1 MSKKIKSVKAKA
13 TKTVTAASTAATNAA
28 PDLSIHSKREI
39 VPFPTTT
46 KGLYGMGRTN
56 CFAMKKIDEFITN
69 AIDATRGKG
78 SVPVIRVAIDYFKV
92 LQRWGFTIADYNTCG
107 MTKEE
112 LSSKFPCIGGEVDEK
127 EGEGHIAG
135 FGSTAIFALTR
146 GKEHPF
152 YVASQHW
159 LSDTAYCLNGGLQ
172 EDPIT
177 HQAYTYMEPC
187 KMEDYLPSSLKNKK
201 YGLPNTIVTVYTD
214 EEMVRAMMPN
224 RKGYNRDTMAI
235 DIQTVRLAFAQHF
248 SVVYREKLRGPNPK
262 AYIYVQDLEFY
273 KTSSRLDLSAEQTMT
288 KWNHPIKAFDMDAA
302 ISATSAQKANYSGHV
317 MCDGKS
323 VDYIYK
329 FGTVD
334 HTYIDHFGFMGI
346 APLYGYWD
354 GSMGNSGF
362 DVIAHGQSIASNL
375 IEEVIGR
382 KRHPSMNHL
391 IGELIVLN
399 APKDKFR
406 VTSDK
411 SRLDKSD
418 KTWNLIISDIKANS
432 VLPAFRSDASNLK
445 DMYELFAKRCNSCN
459 LRFVR
464 NYSIGSSTGTKAP
477 AVIEV
482 ALPDGSIGYYLLM
495 CKANET
501 KNGPSLRDAMPLV
514 SSMLMM
520 ESDGKRVLGAYFIAD
535 RFTNGFVQDISRLV
549 EPINRNRADRFEIR
563 VCDTNTPLVLAVPA
577 ASAQATPVNINIG
590 ITIKKTR

>member
-1 MSKKIKSVKAKA
+1 MSKKVKSIKAKN
-13 TKTVTAASTAATNAA
+13 TQTVTAASTTATNTA
-28 PDLSIHSKREI
+28 PNLSINSKREI
-39 VPFPTTT
+39 VPFATTA
-46 KGLYGMGRTN
+46 KGLYSIGRTN
-56 CFAMKKIDEFITN
+56 CFMMKKVDEFVTN
-69 AIDATRGKG
+69 SMDANRGDG
-78 SVPVIRVAIDYFKV
+78 SIPVIRVAADYSDDFKLWEIAV
-92 LQRWGFTIADYNTCG
+92 ADYNTCG

-112 LSSKFPCIGGEVDEK
+112 LASKFPCIGGESG
-127 EGEGHIAG
+127 EGEGHVAG

-146 GKEHPF
+146 GSMHPF
-152 YVASQHW
+152 FVVSQSW
-159 LSDTAYCLNGGLQ
+159 LSDTAYCLNGGVQ

-177 HQAYTYMEPC
+177 HQAYTYMESC

-201 YGLPNTIVTVYTD
+201 YGLPNTLIRVYVD
-214 EEMVRAMMPN
+214 EEAIRAMMPN

-235 DIQTVRLAFAQHF
+235 DPQTVRLAFAQHF
-248 SVVYREKLRGPNPK
+248 SVVYREKLRGPSPK
-262 AYIYVQDLEFY
+262 AYLYVQDLEFY
-273 KTSSRLDLSAEQTMT
+273 KTSSRLDLSAEKTMT

-302 ISATSAQKANYSGHV
+302 ISATSAQKANYSGRV
-317 MCDGKS
+317 MCAGKP

-334 HTYIDHFGFMGI
+334 HNYIDHFGFMGI

-354 GSMGNSGF
+354 GSMDNSGF

-375 IEEVIGR
+375 IEEITGR
-382 KRHPSMNHL
+382 KRHASMNHL

-445 DMYELFAKRCNSCN
+445 DMYEQFAKRCNSCN

-535 RFTNGFVQDISRLV
+535 RFSNGFVQDVSRLV

-563 VCDTNTPLVLAVPA
+563 VCDTNTPLVLAVPV
-577 ASAQATPVNINIG
+577 ASAQAAPVNINIG